1 MYMDKKKDTTK
12 ENDVYVGAF
21 FQTCKV
27 KRKGKL
33 TLIMWDLIVM
43 FMNRKILKRL
53 RILGTEVCLI

>member
-27 KRKGKL
+27 KEREIDFDYVGFNCA
-33 TLIMWDLIVM
+33 I
-43 FMNRKILKRL
+43 
-53 RILGTEVCLI
+53 E